1 VTATLIDGKAVAARV
16 RARVAAAAAELR
28 GRGVVPGLAV
38 VLVGDNPASQ
48 TYVRSKAKAAREAG
62 VDAFDHKLPAST
74 SEAELLE
81 LVARLNADRA
91 VHGIL
96 VQLPLPPQIDARR
109 VLEAIAPEKDVDG
122 FHPENVGL
130 LTVGMPRFVPCTP
143 KGCMLLLEEAGAVLR
158 GARAL
163 VIGRSNI
170 VGKPMALL
178 LMAGDATVTIAHSKT
193 RDLADECR
201 RADIL
206 VAAIGRAE
214 MVRGD
219 WVKDGA
225 VVIDVGQN
233 RNADGKLVGDVEFE
247 GALKHARAI
256 TPVPGGVGPMTIAML
271 LDSTIESARRIQ

>member
-1 VTATLIDGKAVAARV
+1 MTAAILDGKAVAARV

-28 GRGVVPGLAV
+28 AAGVVPGLAV
-38 VLVGDNPASQ
+38 VLVGDDPASQ
-48 TYVRSKAKAAREAG
+48 IYVRAKAKAARDAG
-62 VDAFDHKLPAST
+62 VEAFDHKLPAST
-74 SEAELLE
+74 SQDELLA
-81 LVARLNADRA
+81 LVARLNVDPA
-91 VHGIL
+91 VHAIL
-96 VQLPLPPQIDARR
+96 VQLPVPAQIDARR
-109 VLEAIAPEKDVDG
+109 VLEAIAPAKDVDG

-143 KGCMLLLEEAGAVLR
+143 KGCMLLLEEAGVALR

-178 LMAGDATVTIAHSKT
+178 LMAADATVTVAHSKT
-193 RDLADECR
+193 RDLAHECR
-201 RADIL
+201 RADVV
-206 VAAIGRAE
+206 VAAIGKAE

-219 WVKDGA
+219 WIQDGA

-233 RNADGKLVGDVEFE
+233 RLSDGKLVGDVEYV
-247 GALKHARAI
+247 AARQRARAI

-271 LDSTIESARRIQ
+271 LDSTIESARRMR